1 MNLGLL
7 KHLEKEQNQFEIL
20 IHLKLNLNDQVNIR
34 NYSEL
39 NIANFKLYVVPVINL
54 FKKQANLKKLIINNS
69 NIL

>member
-7 KHLEKEQNQFEIL
+7 KYLEKEQNQFEIL

-54 FKKQANLKKLIINNS
+54 FKNRLNLKN
-69 NIL
+69 

>member
-7 KHLEKEQNQFEIL
+7 KYLEKEQNQFEIL

-39 NIANFKLYVVPVINL
+39 NVANFKLYVVPVINL
-54 FKKQANLKKLIINNS
+54 LGLTQYYL
-69 NIL
+69 